1 MTRTFPAAQR
11 DVVPPPRAARK
22 TTIVRIFA
30 RFFPVIMRRFACF
43 SVLAC
48 AAAAVS
54 FSATAQQGAP
64 AANAD
69 DDRAPPLYPPPAFAN
84 LSTVPPPHP
93 AWRNTIRYPHMGSG
107 RALRYGQIIAYAMQ
121 IYDYCDNR
129 VVSDEFVRSR
139 LDWFSRFTEREETC
153 DTVLDYLGGPVRK
166 KDDAA
171 PNTGEDT
178 AAPQA
183 NAPAAPGTVA
193 AIAPEPA
200 P

>member
-1 MTRTFPAAQR
+1 
-11 DVVPPPRAARK
+11 
-22 TTIVRIFA
+22 
-30 RFFPVIMRRFACF
+30 MRRPAFA
-43 SVLAC
+43 SLLAF
-48 AAAAVS
+48 AAAAVCL
-54 FSATAQQGAP
+54 SATAQQGAP
-64 AANAD
+64 AGNED

-84 LSTVPPPHP
+84 LSTVPPPRP

-139 LDWFSRFTEREETC
+139 LEWFSSFTEREETC

-166 KDDAA
+166 KDDTAPGAEDDAAAA
-171 PNTGEDT
+171 PPL
-178 AAPQA
+178 AS

>member
-1 MTRTFPAAQR
+1 
-11 DVVPPPRAARK
+11 
-22 TTIVRIFA
+22 
-30 RFFPVIMRRFACF
+30 MRRPAFA
-43 SVLAC
+43 SLLAF
-48 AAAAVS
+48 AAAAVCL
-54 FSATAQQGAP
+54 SATAQQGAP
-64 AANAD
+64 AGNED

-84 LSTVPPPHP
+84 LSTVPPPRP

-139 LDWFSRFTEREETC
+139 LEWFSSFTEREETC

-166 KDDAA
+166 KDDLPPAA
-171 PNTGEDT
+171 EDDTVPPPT
-178 AAPQA
+178 AA
-183 NAPAAPGTVA
+183 AAPGTVA